1 MHIKMHPKAVF
12 FQLVVFGWLPGFNSQ
27 SVQCVTVPD
36 GCDSGSRNQAGIESA
51 IARFQD
57 GMIYGG
63 SDSIVMASA
72 PSGGSLAMITYL
84 CNDGSV
90 PPKLEGSV
98 IRSNFQKVLSCPNQ
112 CGGVAYSD
120 NANCGFGVL
129 VANNAAGAD
138 CFSKAVNVEPR
149 SSSPKIVPSAGAYKD
164 PVCLFDAP
172 GSRVLTGGSS
182 EDQSGMTV
190 EKCIAQAAADG
201 WRYAGVEFGRE
212 CFWGDVQVN
221 PERSNQ
227 ADCNTVCAGNPDQV
241 CGGGNRIL
249 VYENS
254 NLHGVSE
261 AKASVEN
268 YRKDPTNSIL
278 AQTAKDAIDTA
289 LDTARNFFSQITNS
303 AVKAA
308 QQQLIQDLTAASS
321 TAATAVAAASAAI
334 AAVLADQIA
343 KAVAS
348 EEAVQNAKNQ
358 KPTQSV
364 SLPPSTITRP
374 PTSTAKTT
382 TSSSSSSTSSA
393 CSFCISCADDQFP
406 EIGPDDST
414 TVPADDVELDELVP
428 DKRQVGQEEKINNQL
443 FTLGR
448 RVTDSKK
455 EIKVCSTEYQSGP
468 YLAGNAG
475 NRFPAYG
482 YSYRVSPQTACVWRF
497 DQLTWKPNQLGAPAA
512 TKGAEH
518 VYEAQLVRQFAEHI
532 GTLDTGNPCR
542 PAGLIVNI
550 LARTTSFPGRS
561 SNPFASR
568 GKSALGQ
575 MMLNIPDN
583 NSGAGNGAELVALD
597 KELNILKAA
606 VFNSATESFSSAN
619 VASGKLA
626 KVTRFAMLYAYL
638 AEPEVVAIFKATSAR
653 MRATLRLLDQE
664 IAASTITKP
673 GIQFENVYSV
683 WEDNLL
689 FQQGALVET
698 EMDSIIKAAIA
709 QLKTDTTL
717 GSQTLRDSYVKQ
729 VQALTAFG
737 ASADP
742 SKWFDLDDLFR
753 P

>member
-1 MHIKMHPKAVF
+1 LDFLMHIKMHSKAVL
-12 FQLVVFGWLPGFNSQ
+12 FQLVVFGWLPGLNSQ
-27 SVQCVTVPD
+27 SVQCVTVAD
-36 GCDSGSRNQAGIESA
+36 GCNSGSRNQAGIESA

-63 SDSIVMASA
+63 SDSIVMSSA
-72 PSGGSLAMITYL
+72 PFGGSLAMITYL

-98 IRSNFQKVLSCPNQ
+98 IRSSFQKVLSCPNQ
-112 CGGVAYSD
+112 CGGVASSN

-149 SSSPKIVPSAGAYKD
+149 SSSPRIVPSAGAYKD

-182 EDQSGMTV
+182 EDQTGMTV

-201 WRYAGVEFGRE
+201 WRYAGVEFGGE

-227 ADCNTVCAGNPDQV
+227 ADCNTACAGNPDQV

-261 AKASVEN
+261 AKNSVEN
-268 YRKDPTNSIL
+268 YSKDPTNSNL
-278 AQTAKDAIDTA
+278 AQTAKNAIDTA
-289 LDTARNFFSQITNS
+289 LDTARNFFNQITNS

-374 PTSTAKTT
+374 PTSTATTT

-406 EIGPDDST
+406 EIGSDDSA
-414 TVPADDVELDELVP
+414 TVPADDVEPDELVP
-428 DKRQVGQEEKINNQL
+428 EKRQVGQEEKINNQL
-443 FTLGR
+443 FTLGK
-448 RVTDSKK
+448 RVTNSQK
-455 EIKVCSTEYQSGP
+455 EIEVCSTKYKSGP

-482 YSYRVSPQTACVWRF
+482 YSYRVSPQTVCVWRF
-497 DQLTWKPNQLGAPAA
+497 DQLTWNPNQLGAPAA
-512 TKGAEH
+512 TKGGS
-518 VYEAQLVRQFAEHI
+518 YE
-532 GTLDTGNPCR
+532 
-542 PAGLIVNI
+542 
-550 LARTTSFPGRS
+550 SRS

-606 VFNSATESFSSAN
+606 VFNGATGSFSSAN

-653 MRATLRLLDQE
+653 MRTTLRLLDQE
-664 IAASTITKP
+664 IAASTMTNP

-689 FQQGALVET
+689 FRQGALVET

-709 QLKTDTTL
+709 QLRTDTNL
-717 GSQTLRDSYVKQ
+717 GSQTLRDSYVLQ

-737 ASADP
+737 ADADP
-742 SKWFDLDDLFR
+742 SKWFDLDDLLR